1 MNTFDLYPIQKNS
14 QENIYNTINSFFLKY
29 VYIFT
34 FLHFY
39 IFTFLHFYILSIM
52 QKI

>member
-34 FLHFY
+34 FLHF
-39 IFTFLHFYILSIM
+39 INNAKNINIR
-52 QKI
+52 K